1 MRYLKRLACLPALL
15 LAIDVCQAE
24 VPVNGLTDAE
34 QRSGW
39 ELAFDGETTDGWRN
53 YKKEGISE
61 GWVVK
66 DGALTRAEKG
76 AGDII
81 TEKKYKFFE
90 ISLEYNI
97 SKEGNSGLMFHVAET
112 DGPPWHTG
120 PEVQIQDNVDGHDPQ
135 KAGWLY
141 QLYKPSKPAWAKNFE
156 DLAGISTP
164 DDTDATRPAGEW
176 NNLYLRI
183 APNQCE
189 VAMNGVSYF
198 KFNLGDGQWKKL
210 VEASKFAKFE
220 NFGRMGEGHICLQD
234 HGNLVSFRNI
244 KIRELSDK
252 GLPPEPEDDK
262 LALQGTLAYP
272 KLQWEGFVG
281 VDDQGKI
288 RELRPME
295 LTHAN
300 DASGRVFVATQRG
313 VIHVFKND
321 PSVEKTQI
329 FLDLTEKV
337 HDWKS
342 PGSNEEGL
350 LGLAFHPN
358 YKQNGEFFVYYTSS
372 NIENRTSIV
381 SRFRVSKDDANR
393 ADPESE
399 EVIMRIGQP
408 FANHNGGSILFGK
421 DGYLYIALGDGGGR
435 NDPFANGQN
444 LGEWMGSLLRIDVD
458 KKENDKNYAIPA
470 DNPFVKREG
479 AKPEI
484 FAYGFRNPW
493 RITSDPQTGV
503 LWLSDV
509 GQDLWEEIDIVKA
522 GGNYGWSSREAT
534 HAFGNVDAAQ
544 TDELIEPV
552 WEYDHQIGKSIT
564 GGHVYR
570 SSRLPELQGAYLYA
584 DYVTGR
590 VWALQYDIEAG
601 KVVKNSSIASSG
613 IPVVAFGQDDQGEV
627 YYMIGSVN
635 GQSIFR
641 FERSE

>member
-1 MRYLKRLACLPALL
+1 MRYLMRLTCLPVFL
-15 LAIDVCQAE
+15 LAIDMCHAE
-24 VPVNGLTDAE
+24 LPVNGLTDAE

-39 ELAFDGETTDGWRN
+39 ELAFDGKTTKGWRN
-53 YKKEGISE
+53 YKKDGISD

-66 DGALTRAEKG
+66 DGAITRAGKG
-76 AGDII
+76 AGDIV
-81 TEKKYKFFE
+81 TAKKYKYFE

-97 SKEGNSGLMFHVAET
+97 SKGGNSGLMFHVAE
-112 DGPPWHTG
+112 GAGAPWHTG

-141 QLYKPSKPAWAKNFE
+141 QMYQPTKPAWAKNFE
-156 DLAGISTP
+156 KLAGISTP
-164 DDTDATRPAGEW
+164 DETDATRPAGEW

-198 KFNLGDGQWKKL
+198 KFNMGDDQWNKL
-210 VEASKFAKFE
+210 VAASKFSKYE
-220 NFGRMGEGHICLQD
+220 NFGSVGEGHICLQD
-234 HGNLVSFRNI
+234 HGNLVAFRNI
-244 KIRELSDK
+244 KIRELSDA
-252 GLPPEPEDDK
+252 GLPPEPKDAK
-262 LALQGTLAYP
+262 LALKGSPAYP
-272 KLQWEGFVG
+272 KLKWEGFDG
-281 VDDQGKI
+281 VDEKGKI

-313 VIHVFKND
+313 VIHTFKND
-321 PSVEKTQI
+321 PSVEQTKI

-358 YKQNGEFFVYYTSS
+358 YKKNGEFFVYYTSS
-372 NIENRTSIV
+372 NIEPRTSII
-381 SRFRVSKDDANR
+381 SRFRVSKDDVNR
-393 ADPESE
+393 ADAGSE
-399 EVIMRIGQP
+399 EVIMKITQP
-408 FANHNGGSILFGK
+408 FANHNGGSIVFGK

-444 LGEWMGSLLRIDVD
+444 LGEQMGSILRVDID
-458 KKENDKNYAIPA
+458 KKEGDKNYAIPA
-470 DNPFVKREG
+470 DNPFKNRKG
-479 AKPEI
+479 ALPEI

-493 RITSDPQTGV
+493 RMSADQKTGAI
-503 LWLSDV
+503 WISDV
-509 GQDLWEEIDIVKA
+509 GQDLWEEINILKS
-522 GGNYGWSSREAT
+522 GGNYGWSSREST
-534 HAFGNVDAAQ
+534 HAFGNIDASKA
-544 TDELIEPV
+544 DELVEPV

-564 GGHVYR
+564 GGYVYR

-590 VWALQYDIEAG
+590 VWALHYDSEAG

-627 YYMIGSVN
+627 YYMIGSVQ
-635 GQSIFR
+635 GQSIYR

>member
-1 MRYLKRLACLPALL
+1 MRYLIRLIGIPALL
-15 LAIDVCQAE
+15 LATGFCRAE
-24 VPVNGLTDAE
+24 LPVNGLTVAE

-39 ELAFDGETTDGWRN
+39 KLAFDGQTTDGWRN
-53 YKKEGISE
+53 YKKDGIGE

-76 AGDII
+76 AGDIVS
-81 TEKKYKFFE
+81 KDKYKYFE

-97 SKEGNSGLMFHVAET
+97 SKGGNSGLMFHVAE
-112 DGPPWHTG
+112 GAGAPWHTG

-141 QLYKPSKPAWAKNFE
+141 QMYKPTKPAWAKNFE
-156 DLAGISTP
+156 KLAGISTP
-164 DDTDATRPAGEW
+164 DETDATRPPGQW

-183 APNQCE
+183 APKQCE

-198 KFNLGDGQWKKL
+198 KFDMGDENWNKL
-210 VEASKFAKFE
+210 VAASKFSKFE
-220 NFGRMGEGHICLQD
+220 NFGKAGEGHICLQD
-234 HGNLVSFRNI
+234 HGNLVAFRNI
-244 KIRELSDK
+244 KIRELSDE
-252 GLPPEPEDDK
+252 GLPPEPQDDK

-272 KLQWEGFVG
+272 KLKWAGFEGI
-281 VDDQGKI
+281 DDAGKI

-300 DASGRVFVATQRG
+300 DGSGRVFVATQRG
-313 VIHVFKND
+313 VIHVFEND
-321 PSVEKTQI
+321 PSVEKTKI

-358 YKQNGEFFVYYTSS
+358 YKQNGEFFVYYTSADIKS
-372 NIENRTSIV
+372 RKSIV
-381 SRFRVSKDDANR
+381 SRFHVSKDDADK
-393 ADPESE
+393 ADQSSE
-399 EVIMRIGQP
+399 EVVMTIGQP
-408 FANHNGGSILFGK
+408 FANHNGGSIVFGK

-444 LGEWMGSLLRIDVD
+444 LGERMGSILRIDIN
-458 KKENDKNYAIPA
+458 KKDSGKNYAIPA
-470 DNPFVKREG
+470 DNPFKNREG
-479 AKPEI
+479 ARPEI
-484 FAYGFRNPW
+484 YAYGFRNIW
-493 RITSDPQTGV
+493 RMTTDPETGTI
-503 LWLSDV
+503 WASDV

-522 GGNYGWSSREAT
+522 GGNYGWSSREST
-534 HAFGNVDAAQ
+534 HAFGNIDALEI
-544 TDELIEPV
+544 DELVEPV

-570 SSRLPELQGAYLYA
+570 SSRLPELAGAYLYA

-590 VWALQYDIEAG
+590 VWALQYDADAG

-627 YYMIGSVN
+627 YYMIGSVR
-635 GQSIFR
+635 GECIYR
-641 FERSE
+641 FDRTE